1 MHKKKTTAL
10 SFKDT
15 PFSVAFALN
24 SKMSAKL
31 KPPSPSPPTRKKSRL
46 PDDIL
51 PLSESILGIYLKRY
65 RTPLQGIQKININ
78 DR

>member
-1 MHKKKTTAL
+1 
-10 SFKDT
+10 
-15 PFSVAFALN
+15 
-24 SKMSAKL
+24 MSAKL